1 MPWISSKALA
11 TTTSSEFVDVSYFNI
26 LSEFLLF
33 NIDYYLGNFEL
44 LMFIIVSYV
53 IL

>member
-1 MPWISSKALA
+1 MPWISSEALA

-33 NIDYYLGNFEL
+33 NIDYLGNFEL